1 MRSSPTIHP
10 ALNHLDGVRNL
21 AILQNAEASF
31 EIDLVFA
38 VNNKRTE
45 QSVETPLNGIVKSV
59 TKPALN

>member
-1 MRSSPTIHP
+1 MRGSPTIHP

-21 AILQNAEASF
+21 AILQHAETSF
-31 EIDLVFA
+31 EIDVALA

-59 TKPALN
+59 TKPVLN